1 MKYGYVLL
9 CFLIFQCLLGQ
20 EKKTTKIFSQV
31 KTGAEQLDE
40 YLPLLKGKKVALI
53 VNQTSLINQT
63 HLVDTLM
70 QLGVQIQKI
79 FAPEHGFRGNASA
92 GAAIHNSIDELT
104 DLPIISLYGKNKK
117 PTAEM
122 LRNIDLLIFDIQ
134 DVGVRFYT
142 YISTMHLAM
151 EAAAQNNVEFLILD
165 RPNPNGFFID
175 GPILDDHYKSFVG
188 MHPIPLVHGC
198 TVGELAQMIIGE
210 KWMEISNACRLK
222 IIPCK
227 NYTHDIRYIPKVK
240 PSPNL
245 PNIQSIYCYPTL
257 GLFEG
262 TKISIGRGT
271 NLPFQQIGYPE
282 NPIKNCQF
290 FPKSI
295 PGVAIRP
302 KFENEICFG
311 QKFVSQGDNEITGRI
326 SVGLLISYYHSFQPG
341 NDFFLN
347 SFDLLAGTDKLRTSI
362 EEGASEKDIKKSW
375 ENGLQEYRK
384 KRKKYLLYPEK

>member
-9 CFLIFQCLLGQ
+9 CLLIFQCLLGQ
-20 EKKTTKIFSQV
+20 EKKTIEILPQV
-31 KTGAEQLDE
+31 KTGAEQLDK

-92 GAAIHNSIDELT
+92 GAAIHNSVDELT

-117 PTAEM
+117 PTSEM

-175 GPILDDHYKSFVG
+175 GPILDENYKSFVG

-210 KWMEISNACRLK
+210 KWMEISDAFRLK
-222 IIPCK
+222 IIRCK
-227 NYTHDIRYIPKVK
+227 NYTHATRFIPKVK

-245 PNIQSIYCYPTL
+245 PNIQSIYYYPTL

-262 TKISIGRGT
+262 TKISVGRGT
-271 NLPFQQIGYPE
+271 DLPFQQIGYPE

-302 KFENEICFG
+302 KFENETCFG
-311 QKFVSQGDNEITGRI
+311 QKFESQDDNEILGRI
-326 SVGLLISYYHSFQPG
+326 SVGLLIKYYHSFKPQ
-341 NDFFLN
+341 NDFFLK

-362 EEGASEKDIKKSW
+362 KIGTSEKDIRKSW
-375 ENGLQEYRK
+375 ENGLREYRE